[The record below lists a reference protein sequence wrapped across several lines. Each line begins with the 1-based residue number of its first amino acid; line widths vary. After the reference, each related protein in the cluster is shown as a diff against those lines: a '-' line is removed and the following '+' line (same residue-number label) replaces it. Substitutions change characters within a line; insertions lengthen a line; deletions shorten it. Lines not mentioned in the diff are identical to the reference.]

1 MGSATRQVELC
12 VGRIRKTE
20 KDPNFLTIC
29 RIRIGSNLIWVIF
42 ADMTKEILKIRTAGV
57 SGVESDFLVDGAA
70 CELHAYDYVA
80 QRMGSHT
87 ITCTVKSRE
96 CLDSRWSG
104 REFVEYGGQRY
115 VLDGTPSSSK
125 DSTDHRYSHSITFI
139 LELDKVLS
147 GTIFLDAVAVGEVSD
162 RPRTNTTSFSFYGT
176 IREFSARLNKVMEY
190 SGLGVASRVDDEIPE
205 GDSLLVSFDDRTVL
219 EAIQDAYSVYGVPY
233 WYDLSGEKPAVVFGH
248 VHHAVTTPLK
258 YGVDS
263 PLMKVSRTNA
273 GSKAVNRCSGYGS
286 EENIPYYYPNLSPE
300 GELEVTTNRDA
311 LVVRIADPAKASRL
325 VGKTLRYL
333 SETPVATVQKCWFT
347 FSGQTWDNRVVTA
360 GNENESVLN
369 VGDMGYATPEISGLE
384 HAIPIVVGT
393 YYTNTKMFSM
403 YIRFF
408 ASAPCT
414 VTADIVL
421 AYGKGYGQ
429 REDSEHKSIV
439 SLYDSEGKRLG
450 TAYYNKIK
458 IPAAG
463 TYEIVANNGRDS
475 LKEGLT
481 VRSDDKFLY
490 WFKSFTVSGGTAFYW
505 KLGDDTVN
513 LSDYGLEIVS
523 GTPQEGDSIVVSVKV
538 LEEGV
543 RKFPVSARLL
553 PYLYRETLGKGRFY
567 DAVNAKETFVSRYRS
582 IYPETADLE
591 AVYDRIYG
599 SGEGHLEFLNGIEC
613 STAAVE
619 HIAEFD
625 EIKPTIEGMENASG
639 QPMNAI
645 LAVGFDEKDDDS
657 TTGDDDSAF
666 SHPNFFVKLPKFD
679 GDDGF
684 NLFDHALEGG
694 TVEIHMTSGACAGC
708 TFPVIVAKDGRTNL
722 VQADG
727 DGNLLRDDKGDVV
740 FGDSG
745 QDVQND
751 TEKHEVWICLEK
763 DNSTY
768 DELIPCKGKYEPET
782 GDTFVITG
790 ISLPHQYVC
799 AAEKRLERAIVEHL
813 LENNAEKFTYG
824 VSFSRVFTASDK
836 SVMPVLDENSSVI
849 VEYDGRQETMYV
861 SQYTLRAASD
871 NAIPEVSVTIT
882 EQVSDSVDPI
892 RQAVA
897 QAKSD
902 VAQAVAGID
911 VTKLGLPYFLRKDIE
926 DIAKGVPT
934 FLNGAKFGNYTP
946 GLLGTGGVIGVDS
959 FGNTTAE
966 VDFLNVRKKANFN
979 EIDVQKTSGVGGEL
993 VVSCAASE
1001 IASVEEHDDFYRCF
1015 LKVSD
1020 GNGDDAFNL
1029 FAVGDLVRAQ
1039 SFDSLAPV
1047 FWWRKAVE
1055 VGSDYVD
1062 LSKSACAEGSGVPRA
1077 GENIVQ
1083 LGNTDDSSRRGA
1095 QVLSCYGTNAPAFRI
1110 YDGISDFSL
1119 EGCLRSGFE
1128 TIGGKAVFFVY
1139 GRGYIGDAERKQYIE
1154 SEDGKLTVTGL
1165 INALG
1170 GVMSGLLA
1178 VEDSEGNLKA
1188 GFSGGEQGRSDTHG
1202 RMVMFA
1208 GADSSQS
1215 DTDSRIEGSAT
1226 KIYEDGHLL
1235 TQSAEIEGKV
1245 TSDSGNI
1252 GGFEISDDTLE
1263 NRSETRG
1270 YNPTTGKT
1278 EVLSYW
1284 GLRLTT
1290 AIIELYSSAYQNWTT
1305 NLRMQSYPT
1314 PSSGG
1319 FEQVNLQ
1326 SSVTGSKA
1334 PTAGRKR
1341 IGVGIEASASGAD
1354 VDYAFR
1360 SQSGM
1365 FAGLRPKAI
1374 VLTGAKQIGIEENSI
1389 SGSDTLRDI
1398 DHTVIANC
1406 TSGLTLNLPASP
1418 KNGQHYEITQIHDG
1432 VRITISGNGKNIH
1445 FVSRNGGALTATSH
1459 FIDGRCK
1466 IWLDWVGEIWYM
1478 THNAW

>member
-1 MGSATRQVELC
+1 
-12 VGRIRKTE
+12 
-20 KDPNFLTIC
+20 
-29 RIRIGSNLIWVIF
+29 
-42 ADMTKEILKIRTAGV
+42 MTKEILKIRTAGV
-57 SGVESDFLVDGAA
+57 SGAESDFLVDGAA

-104 REFVEYGGQRY
+104 REFVEYGGQRF

-125 DSTDHRYSHSITFI
+125 DSSDHRYSHSITFI

-147 GTIFLDAVAVGEVSD
+147 GTIFLDAVSAGEVPD
-162 RPRTNTTSFSFYGT
+162 RPRTNTSSFSFYGT
-176 IREFSARLNKVMEY
+176 LREFSARLGKVMEY
-190 SGLGVASRVDDEIPE
+190 SGLGVASRVNDEIPE

-258 YGVDS
+258 YGADS

-273 GSKAVNRCSGYGS
+273 GSKAVNRCSGYGA

-300 GELEVTTNRDA
+300 GELVVSTNRDA
-311 LVVRIADPAKASRL
+311 LAVRIADPVKASRL
-325 VGKTLRYL
+325 VGKTLRYS

-347 FSGQTWDNRVVTA
+347 FSGQTWDNQVVTV
-360 GNENESVLN
+360 GNENDSVLD
-369 VGDMGYATPEISGLE
+369 VGETGYAAPEISGLE
-384 HAIPIVVGT
+384 HAVPIVVGT
-393 YYTNTKMFSM
+393 YHTDARMFSM
-403 YIRFF
+403 RIRIF
-408 ASAPCT
+408 ASAPC
-414 VTADIVL
+414 VVSADIYL
-421 AYGKGYGQ
+421 AYGKGQGQ
-429 REDSEHKSIV
+429 RVESEHQNFLR
-439 SLYDSEGKRLG
+439 LYGSEGKLLDA
-450 TAYYNKIK
+450 AYYDRIR
-458 IPAAG
+458 IPDAG
-463 TYEIVANNGRDS
+463 TYEIEAHDGRDA

-481 VRSDDKFLY
+481 VRSDDRFPY
-490 WFKSFTVSGGTAFYW
+490 WFKSFGVSGGTVLCW
-505 KLGDDTVN
+505 KLGTDVTK

-523 GTPQEGDSIVVSVKV
+523 GTPQEGDSVTVSVKV

-567 DAVNAKETFVSRYRS
+567 DAVNAKETFVSRYRA
-582 IYPETADLE
+582 IYPESVDLG

-599 SGEGHLEFLNGIEC
+599 NGGGHLEFLNGIEC

-625 EIKPTIEGMENASG
+625 EIKPTIEGMENAFG

-657 TTGDDDSAF
+657 TTGNDDSAF
-666 SHPNFFVKLPKFD
+666 AHPNFFVKLPKFD

-694 TVEIHMTSGACAGC
+694 TVEIRITSGACAGC
-708 TFPVIVAKDGRTNL
+708 TFPVMVAKDGRTNL
-722 VQADG
+722 VQVDG
-727 DGNLLRDDKGDVV
+727 DGNLVRDDKGNVT

-745 QDVQND
+745 QDAQND
-751 TEKHEVWICLEK
+751 TEKHEVWVCLEK

-768 DELIPCKGKYEPET
+768 DELIPCKGKYEPKA
-782 GDTFVITG
+782 GDTFVVTG
-790 ISLPHQYVC
+790 ISLPQQYVF
-799 AAEKRLERAIVEHL
+799 AAEKRLERAIVEYM

-824 VSFSRVFTASDK
+824 VSFSRVFTATDK

-861 SQYTLRAASD
+861 SQYTLRASSD
-871 NAIPEVSVTIT
+871 NAVPEVSVTIT

-892 RQAVA
+892 RQAVS

-911 VTKLGLPYFLRKDIE
+911 VTKLGLPYFLRKDME

-934 FLNGAKFGNYTP
+934 FLNGAKFGNYTS
-946 GLLGTGGVIGVDS
+946 GLLGTGGAVSVDS

-966 VDFLNVRKKANFN
+966 VDFLNVRKKADFN
-979 EIDVQKTSGVGGEL
+979 EIDVQKTSGAGGEL

-1015 LKVSD
+1015 LRVSD
-1020 GNGDDAFNL
+1020 GNGGGTFNL
-1029 FAVGDLVRAQ
+1029 FAAGDLVRAQ
-1039 SFDSLAPV
+1039 SFDSHTPV
-1047 FWWRKAVE
+1047 FWWRKAVD

-1062 LSKSACAEGSGVPRA
+1062 LSKSVCAEGSGVPKA
-1077 GENIVQ
+1077 GESIVQ
-1083 LGNTDDSSRRGA
+1083 LGNADDSSRRGA

-1128 TIGGKAVFFVY
+1128 TVDGKAVFFVY
-1139 GRGYIGDAERKQYIE
+1139 GRGYIGDLERKQYIE
-1154 SEDGKLTVTGL
+1154 SEDGRLTVTGL

-1178 VEDSEGNLKA
+1178 VQDSEGNLKA
-1188 GFSGGEQGRSDTHG
+1188 GFNGGEQGSSGTHG

-1208 GADSSQS
+1208 GADSSGA
-1215 DTDSRIEGSAT
+1215 DEDSRIEGSAT

-1235 TQSAEIEGKV
+1235 TKSAEIEGKV
-1245 TSDSGNI
+1245 TSGSGNI

-1263 NRSETRG
+1263 NRSETQG
-1270 YNPTTGKT
+1270 YNPSTGKT

-1305 NLRMQSYPT
+1305 SLRMQSYPT
-1314 PSSGG
+1314 PSTGG
-1319 FEQVNLQ
+1319 FEQVNVR
-1326 SSVTGSKA
+1326 SAVSGSKA

-1341 IGVGIEASASGAD
+1341 IGVGVDSSASGAD
-1354 VDYAFR
+1354 VNYAFR
-1360 SQSGM
+1360 SGSGM
-1365 FAGLRPKAI
+1365 FAGLRPKAM
-1374 VLTGAKQIGIEENSI
+1374 VLTGAKQIGTEENSI

-1398 DHTVIANC
+1398 DHTIIANC
-1406 TSGLTLNLPASP
+1406 TSGLALNLPAEP
-1418 KNGQHYEITQIHDG
+1418 KDGQHYEITQIHDG
-1432 VRITISGNGKNIH
+1432 ARITISGNGKSIH
-1445 FVSRNGGALTATSH
+1445 FVSRNGGALTAASH

-1466 IWLDWVGEIWYM
+1466 IWLDWAGGVWYM